1 MLVRSPLLTSHKW
14 RELVPSW
21 RWACRCHGVFL
32 WRYLCFVLL
41 RFRLFGFHRS
51 RSPLL
56 IRCSICKPPDSRT
69 CFFLFS
75 FLFIWSVAFS
85 DFFLGGGGH
94 CRLLLYT
101 SYVFSFRMVFFYL
114 VTTGWIFDISL
125 VEISIINHDT
135 RCDIVHLIWACPLV
149 CCRPMVRTTAAC
161 CTAVAMHTALQLFRS
176 TFTHEGVHYE
186 NVQQ

>member
-32 WRYLCFVLL
+32 WRYLFLFCFVFVFLAFIEAAAL
-41 RFRLFGFHRS
+41 CSFVVRYASLPIVARVSFFFPFCLFGVSLF
-51 RSPLL
+51 P
-56 IRCSICKPPDSRT
+56 I
-69 CFFLFS
+69 FF
-75 FLFIWSVAFS
+75 
-85 DFFLGGGGH
+85 GGGGH